1 MKERKVPMRRCIGC
15 MESKEKHCLIR
26 IVNCD
31 GSLKADPKGKASG
44 RGTYVC
50 ADNIK
55 CLEKAFKRRSFERN
69 LNVAVSNENK
79 EELLRQV
86 KELSGTDER

>member
-1 MKERKVPMRRCIGC
+1 MKERKVLMRRCIGC

-26 IVNCD
+26 IVNCE
-31 GSLKADPKGKASG
+31 GKLTADPGGRANG

-55 CLEKAFKRRSFERN
+55 CLEKAFKRKSFERN
-69 LNVAVSNENK
+69 LNVTVSDENK
-79 EELLRQV
+79 AELLRQIE
-86 KELSGTDER
+86 ELSKADE